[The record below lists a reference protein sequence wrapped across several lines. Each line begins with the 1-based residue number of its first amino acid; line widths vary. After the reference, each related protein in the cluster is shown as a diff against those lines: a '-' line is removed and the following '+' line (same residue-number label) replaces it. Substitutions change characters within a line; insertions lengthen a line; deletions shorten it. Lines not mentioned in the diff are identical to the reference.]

1 MSDNMEKL
9 EKLRLQIKFAAENDA
24 WNIVLDAEKHA
35 KEMVEAENARSEN
48 AAGGELSSR
57 LSKFE
62 SDERKR
68 VSETRYSTERKV
80 LLHRNALVESLF
92 DEIKE
97 EIRAFVSSGEY
108 AGYLGKCA
116 ERADRTEKLTPDVKV
131 CCRKDDLET
140 VGKIMSGY
148 GIKAEADSNI
158 SLGGL
163 VFRYPVKGIYLD
175 LTLDTAFE
183 SEYDAFASCSEM
195 QL

>member
-24 WNIVLDAEKHA
+24 WNIVLDAEKRA
-35 KEMVEAENARSEN
+35 KEMMEEENARAEN
-48 AAGGELSSR
+48 SAGGELSSR

-68 VSETRYSTERKV
+68 VSETRYATERKV
-80 LLHRNALVESLF
+80 LLHRNALVDSLF

-97 EIRAFVSSGEY
+97 EIEAFVSSGKY

-131 CCRKDDLET
+131 YCRKNDLEA
-140 VGKIMSGY
+140 VEKIMSGY
-148 GIKAEADSNI
+148 GIKAEADRNI